1 MTTNFW
7 DTHAAEI
14 DPDNFR
20 GHDQYLEQR
29 ADYPYEK
36 LVEFVKAAGRFDAP
50 YWKNAEDG
58 AFGCV
63 TKHVKGWR
71 VSRDLLDSMCEILFL
86 RMACQAGSGPGELSL
101 PLARVIDIG
110 AGYGRF
116 AHRFTKAYPS
126 SFVVCTDGVETS
138 RAICERYLSYRHA
151 LHGQVM
157 VIRPSNLDQI
167 GTFDLAVNIHSWP
180 ECTPDEINV
189 WLDWLVKVKVPR
201 LFVIPHHEEFFCM
214 GGTSFLPL
222 IEAHGYRLEF
232 ERRKWPVAYPR
243 TYCLFRLEA

>member
-1 MTTNFW
+1 MSANFW

-14 DPDNFR
+14 DPENFR

-36 LVEFVKAAGRFDAP
+36 LVDFVKASKRFDAP
-50 YWKNAEDG
+50 IWQNAEDG
-58 AFGCV
+58 AFGCT

-86 RMACQAGSGPGELSL
+86 RMAAQVGAGPGELSL
-101 PLARVIDIG
+101 PMARILDIG

-116 AHRFTKAYPS
+116 AHRYLTAYPNA
-126 SFVVCTDGVETS
+126 FVFCTDGVS
-138 RAICERYLSYRHA
+138 LSSSICGRYLAHRHVSKA
-151 LHGQVM
+151 CVL
-157 VIRPSNLDQI
+157 RPEDASTLA
-167 GTFDLAVNIHSWP
+167 GLDLAVAIHSWP
-180 ECTPDEINV
+180 ECTRKEIV
-189 WLDWLVKVKVPR
+189 GWLDKLAARRVPR

-214 GGTSFLPL
+214 GGECFLQD
-222 IEAHGYRLEF
+222 IFDHGYRMEF
-232 ERRKWPVAYPR
+232 ERKRWPSAYPR